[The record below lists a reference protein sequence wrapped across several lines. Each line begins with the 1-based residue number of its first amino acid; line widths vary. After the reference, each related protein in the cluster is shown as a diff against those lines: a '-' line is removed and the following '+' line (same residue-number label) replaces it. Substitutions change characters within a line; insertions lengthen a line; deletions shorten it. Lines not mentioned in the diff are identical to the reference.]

1 MSIADKWLTGKLSFI
16 PLFNWYVDTRQSNRS
31 LWVIFNNI
39 SRNFEC
45 SVMFIFRT
53 KKSCQKRYRLYIF
66 IGRCIQKRKL
76 PKKVFKIIFWLSTQA
91 CSTGTG
97 NERLKS
103 KKMNCQN
110 SINTFRE
117 LANNNRTKIHLN
129 DMDQLQCFRIDR
141 ILYCGRHS
149 VRFSCSMPSVWE
161 FIWRQEFPFLLLSK
175 TFRP

>member
-1 MSIADKWLTGKLSFI
+1 MFCNVHI
-16 PLFNWYVDTRQSNRS
+16 SNKNVVSKTLRVVYFYRKMTS
-31 LWVIFNNI
+31 
-39 SRNFEC
+39 
-45 SVMFIFRT
+45 
-53 KKSCQKRYRLYIF
+53 KSENY
-66 IGRCIQKRKL
+66 